1 MKKRIFA
8 ILLIVLLVA
17 GTLAACGKKGAVT
30 QEEAQKIALEFAGLT
45 EDQITDVH
53 THIVTEQGIPCYSI
67 HITTT
72 DSELSVVINAATGEV
87 ME

>member
-1 MKKRIFA
+1 MKRRIFTL
-8 ILLIVLLVA
+8 LLIALLVA
-17 GTLAACGKKGAVT
+17 GTLTACGKKGAVT
-30 QEEAQKIALEFAGLT
+30 QEEAQKIALESAGLT
-45 EDQITDVH
+45 EAQITDVH